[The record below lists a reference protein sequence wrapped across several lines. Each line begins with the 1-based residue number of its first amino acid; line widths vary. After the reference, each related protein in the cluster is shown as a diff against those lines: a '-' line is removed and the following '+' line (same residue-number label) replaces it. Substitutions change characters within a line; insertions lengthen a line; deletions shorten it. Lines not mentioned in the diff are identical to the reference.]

1 MTTIPLAQIKP
12 SPRPVRSSRDE
23 EAMEELAQSI
33 REQGVI
39 APIKVRPAAEVLANC
54 EHGPQTCCGILEM
67 EGDAKYGDGN
77 FAEGGAW
84 CDWCAHRLFAEEGPY
99 WEIVYGHRRVEAAR
113 RAGLTEILAII
124 DGIDDAAALI
134 QALIENVQREDLGTL
149 DKARALRDIQ
159 DITGWSQHEMAR
171 RGVLGQSYVGK
182 LLALLDEP
190 PEIQVLIGSP
200 TEGKRTAEDEPAI
213 IGELHVRAV
222 RLLGLDETNRIDVL
236 KKAADERLTAA
247 QTVIVAKAYRDA
259 KTDAERDAVIKVRG
273 DHPAFERAVSVQM
286 GMDREEAEVSY
297 HERKEREQYDR
308 DVAQFLEAVRTF
320 TVMLETAASAVNFG
334 KFSKEGARFAM
345 RRIDALIEK
354 LQALKEQL
362 NGEN

>member
-1 MTTIPLAQIKP
+1 MTTIPLAQIQP

-67 EGDAKYGDGN
+67 EADAKYGDGN

-213 IGELHVRAV
+213 IGERHVREV
-222 RLLGLDETNRIDVL
+222 RLLGLDETNKIDVL

-247 QTVIVAKAYRDA
+247 QTAIVAKAYRDA
-259 KTDAERDAVIKVRG
+259 KTAEEREAILKVRG
-273 DHPAFERAVSVQM
+273 DHPAFERAVAVQM
-286 GMDREEAEVSY
+286 GIDRAEEIQERKTVKRHQENDRE
-297 HERKEREQYDR
+297 
-308 DVAQFLEAVRTF
+308 VAQFFESVRAFMLVVETMITAVD
-320 TVMLETAASAVNFG
+320 FG

-354 LQALKEQL
+354 LQVLKEQL